1 MMIVQSIWLHQPTY
15 KLCMKVVFPS
25 NKLFVEKVL
34 LTIRGKKLATYVQ
47 PTLATCIFDLWMS
60 TKAHEM
66 FIVIVNFLWSN
77 WEPKHVM
84 FVCLFVA
91 WFPNCKCSL
100 TYFLWHIFFF
110 VYVKDEGYNLQTY
123 AIALNFM
130 NLSHKYLPCC
140 SHFTNLIMGMHY
152 PRFPSM
158 LV

>member
-91 WFPNCKCSL
+91 WFPDCKCSL
-100 TYFLWHIFFF
+100 TYFLWHFFF
-110 VYVKDEGYNLQTY
+110 WYMWRMKGIICKLMQLLWTSWIFHINICHVV
-123 AIALNFM
+123 AISQILLWACIIQGFQV
-130 NLSHKYLPCC
+130 C
-140 SHFTNLIMGMHY
+140 
-152 PRFPSM
+152 
-158 LV
+158 